1 VISFAVFGFLPS
13 AGGIRSGESDTFC
26 RVIGMG
32 FGLFGLIKASQCGDG
47 NCDRL
52 HPGQALFSCAPF
64 NAKANC
70 LVSEATEEGCYLFCW
85 YNSLRPFGEST
96 VTVYWIGDISSKD
109 AMNESTV

>member
-1 VISFAVFGFLPS
+1 LAWALGCLALLKPASVVMVI
-13 AGGIRSGESDTFC
+13 
-26 RVIGMG
+26 VIAC
-32 FGLFGLIKASQCGDG
+32 I
-47 NCDRL
+47 
-52 HPGQALFSCAPF
+52 PGQALFSCAPF